1 MTRAR
6 FARPTPSPLQTMN
19 TLYPA
24 PTRSARSAL
33 ALLAVSAAVAACAPM
48 SKPLPGSEAIP
59 PTAYGPVNERLKEA
73 QLQQASERS
82 AAELPAEKRL
92 PGFDARDDK
101 GTGQPE
107 LYSFRARDLPLRD
120 ALGMLAKAHGLNIVA
135 DPEVRGQV
143 SVDFQ
148 DVPLSRAF
156 DILLSSLGYSWEED
170 RGVIR
175 VRASVTRTFEVDYIR
190 STRTAAPSGAGGQGN
205 DSVAFWQELE
215 SQIRSLLSPK
225 GRLTVNR
232 LTGAI
237 MVTDLPA
244 KVDEVSRFIELMRN
258 GMYRQIDIE
267 VRIVEVTLR
276 DQFAL
281 GLDWS
286 RLRANP
292 LQGSVQ
298 FNTRVTSPQGVSP
311 AQPTLALR
319 MAGDRY
325 GSLIEALREQGD
337 VRVVSQ
343 PRIRILNNHTAHVK
357 VGTDETFFLRSTNR
371 IIQGGGGVLDTVNEQ
386 PRTVNLGVSLTVT
399 PQIAADGWAM
409 LNIAP
414 TVTRLVGTATSPSGD
429 SNAPI
434 LDVSEASTMVRVRSG
449 ELVML
454 GGLIQ
459 EETSDT
465 NRRVPGLGD
474 VPLIGKAFGSTYQA
488 GKRKELV
495 IFLAPTVQPGQ

>member
-1 MTRAR
+1 MNST
-6 FARPTPSPLQTMN
+6 PTPRLFPS
-19 TLYPA
+19 
-24 PTRSARSAL
+24 R
-33 ALLAVSAAVAACAPM
+33 LAVAIAVSVLLSACAPLN
-48 SKPLPGSEAIP
+48 KPRPGSEAIP

-73 QLQQASERS
+73 QAARP
-82 AAELPAEKRL
+82 AAVAELPPEKRM
-92 PGFDARDDK
+92 PTFDAISDK

-107 LYSFRARDLPLRD
+107 LYSFRARDLPLRE
-120 ALGMLAKAHGLNIVA
+120 ALGLLAKAHGLNIVA
-135 DPEVRGQV
+135 DPEVNGTV
-143 SVDFQ
+143 TVDFQ

-156 DILLSSLGYSWEED
+156 DILLSSMGYSWEDE
-170 RGVIR
+170 RGIIR

-190 STRTAAPSGAGGQGN
+190 GTRSSQITGGSGNGNAGAIS

-215 SQIRSLLSPK
+215 TQVRSLLSPK

-232 LTGAI
+232 LTGAL
-237 MVTDLPA
+237 MVSDLPA
-244 KVDEVSRFIELMRN
+244 RVEDVARYLDLMRD

-276 DQFAL
+276 DHFAL

-286 RLRANP
+286 RLRTNP
-292 LQGSVQ
+292 QQGSTSV
-298 FNTRVTSPQGVSP
+298 NTRITSPQGVSALP
-311 AQPTLALR
+311 ATVALR
-319 MAGDRY
+319 FSSDKYTA
-325 GSLIEALREQGD
+325 LIEALREQGD

-343 PRIRILNNHTAHVK
+343 PRVRILNNHTAFVK
-357 VGTDETFFLRSTNR
+357 VGTDETFFVRSTNR
-371 IIQGGGGVLDTVNEQ
+371 IVQSGGAVLDTVNEQ
-386 PRTVNLGVSLTVT
+386 PRSVNLGVSLTVT

-414 TVTRLVGTATSPSGD
+414 TVTRLVGTATSPSGE

-434 LDVSEASTMVRVRSG
+434 LDVSEASTMVRARSG
-449 ELVML
+449 DLVML

-474 VPLIGKAFGSTYQA
+474 IPLLGNAFKSNYQA